1 MERVLKCYVT
11 GVSAR
16 RLETDI
22 MYTTTQIIQGFLAG
36 SLTREEAMHKLHM
49 SSYSQLLNALADR
62 GVEPPKPPL
71 EQVRAELEAARPIL
85 RMMEANR
92 HGS

>member
-1 MERVLKCYVT
+1 MI
-11 GVSAR
+11 AAPH
-16 RLETDI
+16 TDV

-36 SLTREEAMHKLHM
+36 SLTREEAMTKLHM

-62 GVEPPKPPL
+62 GVAPPKPPAD
-71 EQVRAELEAARPIL
+71 QVREELEAARPIL
-85 RMMEANR
+85 RMMETAR